1 MTKSKGS
8 VATHWYRDS
17 PHSPTS
23 LPQTHVFHLTAEE
36 MPNSIKNTCRTLIMK
51 QSLAGAQGQEQPC
64 AFKSRW
70 RWCPAPAAACQ
81 PADRSTRVR
90 VVLRRAA
97 VFVTREA
104 GRHCSLNQLTEVI
117 RDLHHSPGAGPSK
130 SRAGGSAG
138 QPRRGA
144 RLSGSA
150 PNPSHFTW
158 AIALCQP
165 EEPGTG
171 QRCLPQHIHQLC
183 KHKLILTS
191 LIS

>member
-104 GRHCSLNQLTEVI
+104 GRHRSLNQRTEVI

-138 QPRRGA
+138 QPGCQAPHRIHLTLPGLLHSASPRSQEQGRGA
-144 RLSGSA
+144 SLSTFTSSA
-150 PNPSHFTW
+150 N
-158 AIALCQP
+158 
-165 EEPGTG
+165 
-171 QRCLPQHIHQLC
+171 
-183 KHKLILTS
+183 
-191 LIS
+191 ISSF